1 MFSISGYVGGVH
13 LKACMGALNFV
24 NPDGI
29 TKLNNGVVELNNTR
43 LNFFVQ
49 VCFVCFVKVGFSQ
62 SPFYKNDFV

>member
-1 MFSISGYVGGVH
+1 
-13 LKACMGALNFV
+13 MGALNFV